1 MTLIFCGNSFKYE
14 AEAVAKLFF
23 PGESF
28 DFLYEQYFADGDVC
42 IIRRRKCKNYSFCF
56 VTASLGGKRERRCG
70 KLKNDAQNYEKLC
83 EQILC
88 RLLFLCLKELTGIS
102 PPWGMLTGIRP
113 VAFINKLIDSG
124 IARDEIKK
132 NLSEDFFVSEEKLDF
147 AFEISDMQRPFLN
160 PAKNSF
166 SLYISVPFCPS
177 RCSYCSFVS
186 HSIESAGKL
195 VPDYVKKLCE
205 EIAITAEIA
214 DKLGLVPDTVYI
226 GGGTPTSLEAEQL
239 FKIMETAAKNF
250 NLSGV
255 REYTV
260 EAGRADT
267 ITEEKLLAIKSA
279 GATRISINPQT
290 MNDEVLKAIGR
301 RHTFRQFLDSYALA
315 RNLGFSNINMDL
327 IAGLPTD
334 TLESFRTSVDKAIE
348 LNPESITV
356 HTLTLKRSSNL
367 FGDFEKVKDNPV
379 GKMVSYSQKALKSA
393 GYRPYYL
400 YRQKNTLDNLE
411 NAGYAKKG
419 YESLYNIFIMEEI
432 QTILAVGAG
441 ASTKL
446 VDLSKGDIKRV
457 YNYKFPYEYIGR
469 FNKLMERKQEIID
482 FFKGVD

>member
-1 MTLIFCGNSFKYE
+1 
-14 AEAVAKLFF
+14 
-23 PGESF
+23 
-28 DFLYEQYFADGDVC
+28 
-42 IIRRRKCKNYSFCF
+42 
-56 VTASLGGKRERRCG
+56 
-70 KLKNDAQNYEKLC
+70 
-83 EQILC
+83 
-88 RLLFLCLKELTGIS
+88 
-102 PPWGMLTGIRP
+102 
-113 VAFINKLIDSG
+113 
-124 IARDEIKK
+124 
-132 NLSEDFFVSEEKLDF
+132 
-147 AFEISDMQRPFLN
+147 
-160 PAKNSF
+160 
-166 SLYISVPFCPS
+166 
-177 RCSYCSFVS
+177 
-186 HSIESAGKL
+186 

-267 ITEEKLLAIKSA
+267 VTEEKLIAIKSA

-290 MNDEVLKAIGR
+290 MNDDVLKAIGR

-334 TLESFRTSVDKAIE
+334 TLESFKTSVDKAIE

-379 GKMVSYSQKALKSA
+379 GKMVSYSQKALKNA

-446 VDLSKGDIKRV
+446 VNLSKGNIKRV

-469 FNKLMERKQEIID
+469 FNMLMERKQEIID
-482 FFKGVD
+482 FFEGVD